1 MVCPMKHKKR
11 TEAPYEEQVFPRVS
25 VIIPA
30 RNEGPGIGLT
40 VASLLR
46 HRRPST
52 EMEVIVVDD
61 GSSDDTAQKAKA
73 AGATV
78 LTFQKSPAHGNPG
91 AARNAGAKAAS
102 GDPIIFLDAD
112 CVVTEGWLEAILDAH
127 AGGAAVV
134 GGALSMPADLPP
146 LARCDYYCGA
156 YLVHEK
162 RPPGLVPHQPPANL
176 SVRRE
181 AFMETR
187 GFSEEPPL
195 SHTNEER
202 GWLGELRQAGHQIYF
217 EPRAIACHYNRPGFR
232 NLLVRN
238 YRWGYTAIESKS
250 QVPASRMAWLYT
262 YPRLL
267 IVASIPLAFAH
278 TAYIL
283 ACWTRAR
290 VFEPLLMLPLV
301 FVSRL
306 AYVAGM
312 AVGGIRWMRSRK
324 ASQQEQ
330 RSRPAW

>member
-1 MVCPMKHKKR
+1 MTVP
-11 TEAPYEEQVFPRVS
+11 PFPRVS
-25 VIIPA
+25 VVIPA
-30 RNEGPGIGLT
+30 RNEGLGIGLT
-40 VASLLR
+40 VTALLR
-46 HRRPST
+46 QPGPGT
-52 EMEVIVVDD
+52 ELEIIVVND
-61 GSSDDTAQKAKA
+61 GSSDDTVQKAQA

-78 LTFQKSPAHGNPG
+78 MTVQSDPPSGNPG
-91 AARNAGAKAAS
+91 AARNAGANASS
-102 GDPIIFLDAD
+102 GDPIVFLDAD
-112 CVVTEGWLEAILDAH
+112 CVVAEGWLDAILGAH
-127 AGGAAVV
+127 AKGAAVV
-134 GGALSMPADLPP
+134 GGSLSMPPDLPA

-156 YLVHEK
+156 YLVHKK
-162 RPPGLVPHQPPANL
+162 RSPAFVPHHPPANL

-181 AFMETR
+181 AFLATT

-202 GWLGELRQAGHQIYF
+202 LWLGELRQAGHQIYF
-217 EPRAIACHYNRPGFR
+217 EPKAVAFHYNRPGFR

-250 QVPASRMAWLYT
+250 RIPASRMAWIYR

-278 TAYIL
+278 TLYIL
-283 ACWTRAR
+283 GCWTRAR
-290 VFEPLLMLPLV
+290 AVEPLLMLPLV

-312 AVGGIRWMRSRK
+312 SVGGVRWMRSRK
-324 ASQQEQ
+324 ASVPGQ